1 MHLRFFLSSP
11 GDVLE
16 ERAIAQQVIEQEL
29 PKDPLLR
36 GQVTCEAVRWD
47 DPNAPVSMP
56 AALTPQEAVN
66 RGLAKPSQCD
76 VVIVILWSRM
86 GTPLPADYLKPDGSR
101 YESGTEWEYEDARG
115 AEVAPHVLVYRR
127 TAKVQIDPDDPA
139 AIDKLEQRKRV
150 QRFFERFRNPD
161 GSLGG
166 GYVEYETPPGFRERL
181 RTDLRAFIQQRL
193 IEQARE
199 APRAKIRAL
208 PPFGDIARGLRQ
220 GRVVPFIGAS
230 ALCAGR
236 PANAVWSPAA
246 IGFLPSGAE
255 LSRFLAED
263 VDFPSA
269 TDRDDLARVASF
281 YEAFQTR
288 ATLRERLRQ
297 VLKPEDLGRFA
308 IPSIYRLLAEVP
320 VPQLIVTVNFDTLI
334 ERALQAAGKPYDLVV
349 YPADRKDLANAV
361 LWWPH
366 GARAPRTPAPNELD
380 IDLET
385 TTVVFKMHGSVQPS
399 EEWDGFVITEEDH
412 VEFLSRVAG
421 KSAIPSLFSAY
432 LHDRSL
438 LFLGCSLEDWNL
450 RLVLRSLSRYFSRRM
465 MGDEEE
471 IPSWAIND
479 HLTELEVKLW
489 RRRGVYPYQLDLDE
503 FVAGVRARWAP

>member
-16 ERAIAQQVIEQEL
+16 ERTIAQQVIEQEL

-47 DPNAPVSMP
+47 DPSAPIAMP
-56 AALTPQEAVN
+56 ATLTPQEAVN
-66 RGLAKPSQCD
+66 RGMPKPSQCD
-76 VVIVILWSRM
+76 VLVVMLWARM
-86 GTPLPADYLKPDGSR
+86 GTPLPAAYSKPDGAR
-101 YESGTEWEYEDARG
+101 YESGTEWEYEDALS
-115 AEVAPHVLVYRR
+115 AEPRPHVLVYRR

-150 QRFFERFRNPD
+150 QRFFERFRNAD

-166 GYVEYETPPGFRERL
+166 GFGEYETPAAFRERL
-181 RTDLRAFIQQRL
+181 RTDLRAFVQQRL

-199 APRAKIRAL
+199 APRAKIKAL
-208 PPFGDIARGLRQ
+208 PPFGDIARGLHS
-220 GRVVPFIGAS
+220 GRVVPFIGAC
-230 ALCAGR
+230 ALCSGR
-236 PANAVWSPAA
+236 PARAVWNASE
-246 IGFLPSGAE
+246 IGFLPSEDE

-263 VDFPSA
+263 VDYP
-269 TDRDDLARVASF
+269 DRNNRDDLARVASY

-297 VLKPEDLGRFA
+297 ILKPADLGQFA
-308 IPSIYRLLAEVP
+308 IPSVYRLLAEVP
-320 VPQLIVTVNFDTLI
+320 APQLIITTNYDTLI
-334 ERALQAAGKPYDLVV
+334 ETAFRAAGKPYDLVV

-361 LWWPH
+361 LWWPQ
-366 GARAPRTPAPNELD
+366 GAREPRTPAPNELD
-380 IDLET
+380 IDLGR
-385 TTVVFKMHGSVQPS
+385 TTVVFKMHGSVQPVT

-421 KSAIPSLFSAY
+421 KSAIPSLFSAH

-450 RLVLRSLSRYFSRRM
+450 RLVLRSLSRYFARRM
-465 MGDEEE
+465 MGDEDE

-479 HLTELEVKLW
+479 RLTELEVKLW

-503 FVAGVRARWAP
+503 LVAGLRARWS